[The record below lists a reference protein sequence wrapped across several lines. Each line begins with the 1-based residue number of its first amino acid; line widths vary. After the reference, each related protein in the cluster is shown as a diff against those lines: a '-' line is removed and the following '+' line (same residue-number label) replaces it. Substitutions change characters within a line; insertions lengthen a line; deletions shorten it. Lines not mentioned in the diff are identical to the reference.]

1 MIEKIRIYVYFFSH
15 TVLDPIN
22 GALEKGPF
30 ALLKGANT
38 GSQKI
43 FFGYEPFLIN
53 SRRKILLKITQN
65 FEKGRHTTQK
75 KNVYNSS
82 TIISFLKKYD
92 IQYKSKQVEH

>member
-75 KNVYNSS
+75 KNIMPFS
-82 TIISFLKKYD
+82 TFYLHLVKTSHSTPSGI
-92 IQYKSKQVEH
+92 